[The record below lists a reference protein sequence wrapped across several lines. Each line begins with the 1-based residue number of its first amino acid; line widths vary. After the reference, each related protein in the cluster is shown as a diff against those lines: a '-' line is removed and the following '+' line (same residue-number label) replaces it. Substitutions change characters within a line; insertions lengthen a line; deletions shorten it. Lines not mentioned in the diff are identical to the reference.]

1 MLLAQQGGW
10 GGAELYWIII
20 CLKLIMACQMI
31 HACSL
36 SMAVHVI
43 YGMMVIYIC
52 LHIYCIFLIININL
66 HSGSGTEGKQEKLLH
81 KICFMLYKCLIIYW
95 HT

>member
-31 HACSL
+31 HTCSL
-36 SMAVHVI
+36 SMAVH
-43 YGMMVIYIC
+43 
-52 LHIYCIFLIININL
+52 
-66 HSGSGTEGKQEKLLH
+66 
-81 KICFMLYKCLIIYW
+81 IIYYDG
-95 HT
+95 HLHMSAYLLYLSNNKY